1 MYDLVNE
8 YHIAVPTA
16 FYDNEDLNMEA
27 TLQHIRNLY
36 DQGVKSVLVCGTTGE
51 QHSLSLTEK
60 LQLLES
66 IDEASFLPDDLEILF
81 GVASIRQ
88 KEALQLAEKVN
99 ASSKISGVLLGFPP
113 YILPSQKEAKLYV
126 EAIAKVI
133 DKPIILYNNPR
144 RTGFNLEL
152 DTFAELIKLPN
163 IIGIKDAGD
172 SARIPELI
180 SVADKKIYVY
190 AGGEIDLDKKIA
202 LGANRLSSMA
212 GNLYPTEVEAYFTDL
227 LRGRADKTK
236 TPESKGRFTTFL
248 RITRLYT
255 LKTKS
260 RSTRR
265 SIWALRVRR
274 WVICNSSFP
283 RGRAELRS
291 GVLHRRK

>member
-1 MYDLVNE
+1 MHDLVNE

-16 FYDNEDLNMEA
+16 FYDNEDLNTEA

-36 DQGVKSVLVCGTTGE
+36 DQGVKSVMVCGTTGE
-51 QHSLSLTEK
+51 QHSLTLAEK
-60 LQLLES
+60 LQLLKS
-66 IDEASFLPDDLEILF
+66 IDTATFLPDDLEIIF

-99 ASSKISGVLLGFPP
+99 ASAKINGVLLGFSP
-113 YILPSQKEAKLYV
+113 YILPSQKEARLYV

-133 DKPIILYNNPR
+133 EKPIILYNNPR
-144 RTGFNLEL
+144 RTGFNPEL
-152 DTFAELIKLPN
+152 ATFAELIRLPN

-212 GNLYPTEVEAYFTDL
+212 GNLYPSEVEAYFTDL

-236 TPESKGRFTTFL
+236 NAGIEEKIHNVFADNPIIYIKNE
-248 RITRLYT
+248 ITKHT
-255 LKTKS
+255 QIDMGIA
-260 RSTRR
+260 RSP
-265 SIWALRVRR
+265 LG
-274 WVICNSSFP
+274 N
-283 RGRAELRS
+283 L
-291 GVLHRRK
+291 

>member
-1 MYDLVNE
+1 MHDLVNE

-16 FYDNEDLNMEA
+16 FYDNEDLNTEA

-36 DQGVKSVLVCGTTGE
+36 DQGVKSVMVCGTTGE
-51 QHSLSLTEK
+51 QHSLTVAEK
-60 LQLLES
+60 LQLLKS
-66 IDEASFLPDDLEILF
+66 IDAATFLPDDLEIIF

-99 ASSKISGVLLGFPP
+99 ASAKINGVLLGFSP
-113 YILPSQKEAKLYV
+113 YILPSQKEARLYV

-133 DKPIILYNNPR
+133 EKPIILYNNPR
-144 RTGFNLEL
+144 RTGFNPEL
-152 DTFAELIKLPN
+152 ATFAELIRLPN

-212 GNLYPTEVEAYFTDL
+212 GNLYPSEVEAYFTDL

-236 TPESKGRFTTFL
+236 NAGIEEKIHNVFADNPIIYIKNE
-248 RITRLYT
+248 IT
-255 LKTKS
+255 KHMQIDMGIA
-260 RSTRR
+260 RSP
-265 SIWALRVRR
+265 LG
-274 WVICNSSFP
+274 NQ
-283 RGRAELRS
+283 
-291 GVLHRRK
+291 

>member
-1 MYDLVNE
+1 MHDLVNE

-16 FYDNEDLNMEA
+16 FYDNEDLNTEA

-36 DQGVKSVLVCGTTGE
+36 DQGVKSVMVCGTTGE
-51 QHSLSLTEK
+51 QHSLTLAEK
-60 LQLLES
+60 LQLLKS
-66 IDEASFLPDDLEILF
+66 IDAATFLPDDLEIIF

-99 ASSKISGVLLGFPP
+99 ASAKINGVLLGFSP
-113 YILPSQKEAKLYV
+113 YILPSQKEARLYV

-133 DKPIILYNNPR
+133 EKPIILYNNPR

-152 DTFAELIKLPN
+152 DTFAELIRLPN

-212 GNLYPTEVEAYFTDL
+212 GNLYPSEVEAYFTDL

-236 TPESKGRFTTFL
+236 NAGIEEKIHNVFADNPIIYIKNE
-248 RITRLYT
+248 IT
-255 LKTKS
+255 KHMQIDMGIA
-260 RSTRR
+260 RSP
-265 SIWALRVRR
+265 LG
-274 WVICNSSFP
+274 NQ
-283 RGRAELRS
+283 
-291 GVLHRRK
+291 

>member
-1 MYDLVNE
+1 MHDLVNE

-16 FYDNEDLNMEA
+16 FYDNEDLNTEA

-36 DQGVKSVLVCGTTGE
+36 DQGVKSVMVCGTTGE
-51 QHSLSLTEK
+51 QHSLTVAEK
-60 LQLLES
+60 LQLLKS
-66 IDEASFLPDDLEILF
+66 IDAATFLPDDLEIIF

-99 ASSKISGVLLGFPP
+99 ASAKINGVLLGFSP
-113 YILPSQKEAKLYV
+113 YILPSQKEARLYV

-133 DKPIILYNNPR
+133 EKPIILYNNPR
-144 RTGFNLEL
+144 RTGFNPEL
-152 DTFAELIKLPN
+152 DTFAELIRLPN

-212 GNLYPTEVEAYFTDL
+212 GNLYPSEVEAYFTDL
-227 LRGRADKTK
+227 LRGRADKIKNAGIEGQIHNVFAYNPIIYIKNEITK
-236 TPESKGRFTTFL
+236 HMQIDMG
-248 RITRLYT
+248 IA
-255 LKTKS
+255 
-260 RSTRR
+260 RSP
-265 SIWALRVRR
+265 LG
-274 WVICNSSFP
+274 NQ
-283 RGRAELRS
+283 
-291 GVLHRRK
+291 

>member
-1 MYDLVNE
+1 MHDLVNE

-16 FYDNEDLNMEA
+16 FYDNEDLNTEA

-36 DQGVKSVLVCGTTGE
+36 DQGVKSVMVCGTTGE
-51 QHSLSLTEK
+51 QHSLTVAEK
-60 LQLLES
+60 LQLLKS
-66 IDEASFLPDDLEILF
+66 IDAATFLPDDLEIIF

-99 ASSKISGVLLGFPP
+99 ASAKINGVLLGFSP
-113 YILPSQKEAKLYV
+113 YILPSQKEARLYV

-133 DKPIILYNNPR
+133 EKPIILYNNPR
-144 RTGFNLEL
+144 RTGFNPEL
-152 DTFAELIKLPN
+152 DTFAELIRLPN

-227 LRGRADKTK
+227 LRGRADKIKNAGIEEKIHNVFSDNPIIYIKNEITK
-236 TPESKGRFTTFL
+236 HTQIDMG
-248 RITRLYT
+248 IA
-255 LKTKS
+255 
-260 RSTRR
+260 RSP
-265 SIWALRVRR
+265 LG
-274 WVICNSSFP
+274 N
-283 RGRAELRS
+283 L
-291 GVLHRRK
+291 

>member
-1 MYDLVNE
+1 MHDLVNE

-16 FYDNEDLNMEA
+16 FYDNEDLNTEA

-36 DQGVKSVLVCGTTGE
+36 DQGVKSVMVCGTTGE
-51 QHSLSLTEK
+51 QHSLTLAEK
-60 LQLLES
+60 LQLLKS
-66 IDEASFLPDDLEILF
+66 IDAATFLPDDLEIIF

-99 ASSKISGVLLGFPP
+99 ASAKINGVLLGFSP
-113 YILPSQKEAKLYV
+113 YILPSQKEARLYV

-133 DKPIILYNNPR
+133 EKPIILYNNPR
-144 RTGFNLEL
+144 RTWFNPEL
-152 DTFAELIKLPN
+152 DTFAELIRLPN

-212 GNLYPTEVEAYFTDL
+212 GNLYPSEVEAYFTDL

-236 TPESKGRFTTFL
+236 NAGIEEKIHNVFADNPIIYIKNE
-248 RITRLYT
+248 ITKHT
-255 LKTKS
+255 QIDMGIA
-260 RSTRR
+260 RSP
-265 SIWALRVRR
+265 LG
-274 WVICNSSFP
+274 N
-283 RGRAELRS
+283 L
-291 GVLHRRK
+291 

>member
-1 MYDLVNE
+1 MHDLMND

-16 FYDNEDLNMEA
+16 FYDNEDLNTDA
-27 TLQHIRNLY
+27 TLQHVRNLY
-36 DQGVKSVLVCGTTGE
+36 DQGVKSVMVCGTTGE
-51 QHSLSLTEK
+51 QHSLTLAEK
-60 LQLLES
+60 LQLLKS
-66 IDEASFLPDDLEILF
+66 IDAATFLPDDLEIIF

-99 ASSKISGVLLGFPP
+99 ASAKINGVLLGFSP
-113 YILPSQKEAKLYV
+113 YILPSQKEARLYV

-133 DKPIILYNNPR
+133 EKPIILYNNPR
-144 RTGFNLEL
+144 RTGFNPEL
-152 DTFAELIKLPN
+152 DTFAELIRLPN

-212 GNLYPTEVEAYFTDL
+212 GNLYPSEVEAYFTDL

-236 TPESKGRFTTFL
+236 NAGIEEKIHNVFADNPIIYIKNE
-248 RITRLYT
+248 IT
-255 LKTKS
+255 KHMQIDMGIA
-260 RSTRR
+260 RSP
-265 SIWALRVRR
+265 LG
-274 WVICNSSFP
+274 NQ
-283 RGRAELRS
+283 
-291 GVLHRRK
+291 

>member
-1 MYDLVNE
+1 MHDLVNE

-16 FYDNEDLNMEA
+16 FYDNEDLNTEA

-36 DQGVKSVLVCGTTGE
+36 DQGVKSVMVCGTTGE
-51 QHSLSLTEK
+51 QHSLTLAEK
-60 LQLLES
+60 LQLLKS
-66 IDEASFLPDDLEILF
+66 IDAATFLPDDLEIIF

-99 ASSKISGVLLGFPP
+99 ASAKINGVLLGFSP
-113 YILPSQKEAKLYV
+113 YILPSQKEARLYV

-133 DKPIILYNNPR
+133 EKPIILYNNPR

-212 GNLYPTEVEAYFTDL
+212 GNLYPSEVEAYFTDL

-236 TPESKGRFTTFL
+236 NAGIEEKIHNVFADNPIIYIKNE
-248 RITRLYT
+248 ITKHT
-255 LKTKS
+255 QIDMGIA
-260 RSTRR
+260 RSP
-265 SIWALRVRR
+265 LG
-274 WVICNSSFP
+274 N
-283 RGRAELRS
+283 L
-291 GVLHRRK
+291 

>member
-1 MYDLVNE
+1 MHDLVNE
-8 YHIAVPTA
+8 YHIVVPTA
-16 FYDNEDLNMEA
+16 FYDNEDLNTEA

-36 DQGVKSVLVCGTTGE
+36 DQGVKSVMVCGTTGE
-51 QHSLSLTEK
+51 QHSLTLAEK
-60 LQLLES
+60 LQLLKS
-66 IDEASFLPDDLEILF
+66 IDAATFLPDDLEIIF

-99 ASSKISGVLLGFPP
+99 ASAKINGVLLGFSP
-113 YILPSQKEAKLYV
+113 YILPSQKEARLYV

-133 DKPIILYNNPR
+133 EKPIILYNNPR
-144 RTGFNLEL
+144 RTGFNPEL
-152 DTFAELIKLPN
+152 DTFAELIRLPN

-212 GNLYPTEVEAYFTDL
+212 GNLYPSEVEAYFTDL

-236 TPESKGRFTTFL
+236 NAGIEEKIHNVFADNPIIYIKNE
-248 RITRLYT
+248 IT
-255 LKTKS
+255 KHMQIDMGIA
-260 RSTRR
+260 RSP
-265 SIWALRVRR
+265 LG
-274 WVICNSSFP
+274 NQ
-283 RGRAELRS
+283 
-291 GVLHRRK
+291 

>member
-1 MYDLVNE
+1 MHDLVNE

-36 DQGVKSVLVCGTTGE
+36 DQGVKSVMVCGTTGE
-51 QHSLSLTEK
+51 QHSLTLAEK
-60 LQLLES
+60 LQLLKS
-66 IDEASFLPDDLEILF
+66 IDAATFLPDDLEIIF

-99 ASSKISGVLLGFPP
+99 ASAKINGVLLGFSP
-113 YILPSQKEAKLYV
+113 YILPSQKEARLYV

-133 DKPIILYNNPR
+133 EKPIILYNNPR
-144 RTGFNLEL
+144 RTGFNPEL
-152 DTFAELIKLPN
+152 DTFAELIRLPN

-236 TPESKGRFTTFL
+236 NAGIEEKIHNVFADNPIIYIKNE
-248 RITRLYT
+248 ITKHT
-255 LKTKS
+255 QIDMGIA
-260 RSTRR
+260 RSP
-265 SIWALRVRR
+265 LG
-274 WVICNSSFP
+274 N
-283 RGRAELRS
+283 L
-291 GVLHRRK
+291 

>member
-1 MYDLVNE
+1 MHDLVNE

-36 DQGVKSVLVCGTTGE
+36 DQGVKSVMVCGTTGE
-51 QHSLSLTEK
+51 QHSLTLAEK
-60 LQLLES
+60 LQLLKS
-66 IDEASFLPDDLEILF
+66 IDAATFLPDDLEIIF

-99 ASSKISGVLLGFPP
+99 ASAKINGVLLGFSP
-113 YILPSQKEAKLYV
+113 YILPSQKEARLYV

-133 DKPIILYNNPR
+133 EKPIILYNNPR
-144 RTGFNLEL
+144 RTGFNPEL
-152 DTFAELIKLPN
+152 DTFAELIRLPN

-212 GNLYPTEVEAYFTDL
+212 GNLYPSEVEAYFTDL

-236 TPESKGRFTTFL
+236 NAGIEEKIHNVFADNPIIYIKNE
-248 RITRLYT
+248 ITKHT
-255 LKTKS
+255 QIDMGIA
-260 RSTRR
+260 RSP
-265 SIWALRVRR
+265 LG
-274 WVICNSSFP
+274 N
-283 RGRAELRS
+283 L
-291 GVLHRRK
+291 

>member
-1 MYDLVNE
+1 MHDLVNE

-16 FYDNEDLNMEA
+16 FYDNEDLNTEA

-36 DQGVKSVLVCGTTGE
+36 DQGVKSVMVCGTTGE
-51 QHSLSLTEK
+51 QHSLTVAEK
-60 LQLLES
+60 LQLLKS
-66 IDEASFLPDDLEILF
+66 IDAATFLPDDLEIIF

-99 ASSKISGVLLGFPP
+99 ASAKINGVLLGFSP
-113 YILPSQKEAKLYV
+113 YILPSQKEARLYV

-133 DKPIILYNNPR
+133 EKPIILYNNPR

-152 DTFAELIKLPN
+152 DTFAELIKVPN

-172 SARIPELI
+172 SARIPELL
-180 SVADKKIYVY
+180 SAAGKKIYVY
-190 AGGEIDLDKKIA
+190 SGGEIDLDKKIV

-236 TPESKGRFTTFL
+236 NAGIEEKIHNVFADNPIIYIKNE
-248 RITRLYT
+248 ITKHT
-255 LKTKS
+255 QIDMGIA
-260 RSTRR
+260 RSP
-265 SIWALRVRR
+265 LG
-274 WVICNSSFP
+274 N
-283 RGRAELRS
+283 L
-291 GVLHRRK
+291 

>member
-1 MYDLVNE
+1 MHDLVNE

-16 FYDNEDLNMEA
+16 FYDNEDLNTEA

-36 DQGVKSVLVCGTTGE
+36 DQGVKSVMVCGTTGE
-51 QHSLSLTEK
+51 QHSLTVAEK
-60 LQLLES
+60 LQLLKS
-66 IDEASFLPDDLEILF
+66 IDAATFLPDDLEIIF

-99 ASSKISGVLLGFPP
+99 ASAKINGVLLGFSP
-113 YILPSQKEAKLYV
+113 YILPSQKEARLYV

-133 DKPIILYNNPR
+133 EKPIILYNNPR
-144 RTGFNLEL
+144 RTGFNPEL
-152 DTFAELIKLPN
+152 DTFAELIRLPN

-212 GNLYPTEVEAYFTDL
+212 GNLYPSEVEAYFTDL

-236 TPESKGRFTTFL
+236 NAGIEEKIHNVFADNPIIYIKNE
-248 RITRLYT
+248 ITKHT
-255 LKTKS
+255 QIDMGIA
-260 RSTRR
+260 RSP
-265 SIWALRVRR
+265 LG
-274 WVICNSSFP
+274 NQ
-283 RGRAELRS
+283 
-291 GVLHRRK
+291 

>member
-1 MYDLVNE
+1 MHDLVNE

-16 FYDNEDLNMEA
+16 FYDNEDLNTEA

-36 DQGVKSVLVCGTTGE
+36 DQGVKSVMVCGTTGE
-51 QHSLSLTEK
+51 QHSLTLAEK
-60 LQLLES
+60 LQLLKS
-66 IDEASFLPDDLEILF
+66 IDAATFLPDDLEIIF

-99 ASSKISGVLLGFPP
+99 ASAKINGVLLGFSP
-113 YILPSQKEAKLYV
+113 YILPSQKEARLYV

-133 DKPIILYNNPR
+133 EKPIILYNNPR
-144 RTGFNLEL
+144 RTGFNPEL
-152 DTFAELIKLPN
+152 DTFAELIRLPN

-212 GNLYPTEVEAYFTDL
+212 GNLYPSEVEAYFTDL
-227 LRGRADKTK
+227 LRGRADKIKNAGIEEKIHNVFSDNPIIYIKNEITK
-236 TPESKGRFTTFL
+236 HTQIDMG
-248 RITRLYT
+248 IA
-255 LKTKS
+255 
-260 RSTRR
+260 RSP
-265 SIWALRVRR
+265 LG
-274 WVICNSSFP
+274 N
-283 RGRAELRS
+283 L
-291 GVLHRRK
+291 

>member
-1 MYDLVNE
+1 MHDLVND

-16 FYDNEDLNMEA
+16 FYDNEDLNTEA

-36 DQGVKSVLVCGTTGE
+36 DQGVKSVMVCGTTGE
-51 QHSLSLTEK
+51 QHSLTLAEK
-60 LQLLES
+60 LQLLKS
-66 IDEASFLPDDLEILF
+66 IDAATFLPDDLEIIF

-99 ASSKISGVLLGFPP
+99 ASAKINGVLLGFSP
-113 YILPSQKEAKLYV
+113 YILPSQKEARLYV

-133 DKPIILYNNPR
+133 EKPIILYNNPR
-144 RTGFNLEL
+144 RTGFNPEL
-152 DTFAELIKLPN
+152 DTFAELIRLPN

-212 GNLYPTEVEAYFTDL
+212 GNLYPSEVEAYFTDL
-227 LRGRADKTK
+227 LRGRADKIKNAGIEGQIHNVFAYNPIIYIKNEITK
-236 TPESKGRFTTFL
+236 HTQIDMG
-248 RITRLYT
+248 IA
-255 LKTKS
+255 
-260 RSTRR
+260 RSP
-265 SIWALRVRR
+265 LG
-274 WVICNSSFP
+274 N
-283 RGRAELRS
+283 L
-291 GVLHRRK
+291 

>member
-1 MYDLVNE
+1 MHDLVNE

-16 FYDNEDLNMEA
+16 FYDNEDLNTEA

-36 DQGVKSVLVCGTTGE
+36 DQGVKSVMVCGTTGE
-51 QHSLSLTEK
+51 QHSLTLAEK
-60 LQLLES
+60 LQLLKS
-66 IDEASFLPDDLEILF
+66 IDAATFLPDDLEIIF

-99 ASSKISGVLLGFPP
+99 ASAKINGVLLGFSP
-113 YILPSQKEAKLYV
+113 YILPSQKEARLYV

-133 DKPIILYNNPR
+133 EKPIILYNNPR
-144 RTGFNLEL
+144 RTGFNPEL
-152 DTFAELIKLPN
+152 DTFAELIRLPN

-212 GNLYPTEVEAYFTDL
+212 GNLYPSEVEAYFTDL

-236 TPESKGRFTTFL
+236 NAGIEEKIHNVFADNPIIYIKNE
-248 RITRLYT
+248 ITKHMQIDMGIAHSPLGN
-255 LKTKS
+255 L
-260 RSTRR
+260 
-265 SIWALRVRR
+265 
-274 WVICNSSFP
+274 
-283 RGRAELRS
+283 
-291 GVLHRRK
+291 

>member
-1 MYDLVNE
+1 MHDLVNE

-16 FYDNEDLNMEA
+16 FYDNEDLNTEA

-36 DQGVKSVLVCGTTGE
+36 DQGVKSVMVCGTTGE
-51 QHSLSLTEK
+51 QHSLTLAEK
-60 LQLLES
+60 LQLLKS
-66 IDEASFLPDDLEILF
+66 IDAATFLPDDLEIIF

-88 KEALQLAEKVN
+88 KEALQLAEKIN
-99 ASSKISGVLLGFPP
+99 ASAKINGVLLGFSP
-113 YILPSQKEAKLYV
+113 YILPSQKEARLYV

-133 DKPIILYNNPR
+133 EKPIILYNNPR
-144 RTGFNLEL
+144 RTGFNPEL
-152 DTFAELIKLPN
+152 ATFAELIRLPN

-212 GNLYPTEVEAYFTDL
+212 GNLYPSEVEAYFTDL

-236 TPESKGRFTTFL
+236 NAGIEEKIHNVFADNPIIYIKNE
-248 RITRLYT
+248 ITKHT
-255 LKTKS
+255 QIDMGIA
-260 RSTRR
+260 RSP
-265 SIWALRVRR
+265 LG
-274 WVICNSSFP
+274 N
-283 RGRAELRS
+283 L
-291 GVLHRRK
+291 

>member
-1 MYDLVNE
+1 MHDLVNE

-16 FYDNEDLNMEA
+16 FYDNEDLNTEA

-36 DQGVKSVLVCGTTGE
+36 DQGVKSVMVCGTTGE
-51 QHSLSLTEK
+51 QHSLTVAEK
-60 LQLLES
+60 LQLLKS
-66 IDEASFLPDDLEILF
+66 IDAATFLPDDLEIIF

-99 ASSKISGVLLGFPP
+99 ASAKINGVLLGFSP
-113 YILPSQKEAKLYV
+113 YILPSQKEARLYV

-133 DKPIILYNNPR
+133 EKPIILYNNPR
-144 RTGFNLEL
+144 RTGFNPEL
-152 DTFAELIKLPN
+152 DTFAELIRLPN

-212 GNLYPTEVEAYFTDL
+212 GNLYPSEVEAYFTDL

-236 TPESKGRFTTFL
+236 NAGIEEKIHNVFSDNPIIYIKNE
-248 RITRLYT
+248 ITKHT
-255 LKTKS
+255 QIDMGIA
-260 RSTRR
+260 RSP
-265 SIWALRVRR
+265 LG
-274 WVICNSSFP
+274 N
-283 RGRAELRS
+283 L
-291 GVLHRRK
+291 

>member
-1 MYDLVNE
+1 MHDLVNE

-16 FYDNEDLNMEA
+16 FYDNEDLNTEA

-36 DQGVKSVLVCGTTGE
+36 DQGVKSVMVCGTTGE
-51 QHSLSLTEK
+51 QHSLTLAEK
-60 LQLLES
+60 LQLLKS
-66 IDEASFLPDDLEILF
+66 IDAATFLPDDLEIIF

-99 ASSKISGVLLGFPP
+99 ASAKINGVLLVFSP
-113 YILPSQKEAKLYV
+113 YILPSQKEARLYV

-133 DKPIILYNNPR
+133 EKPIILYNNPR
-144 RTGFNLEL
+144 RTGFNPEL
-152 DTFAELIKLPN
+152 DTFAELIRLPN

-212 GNLYPTEVEAYFTDL
+212 GNLYPSEVEAYFTDL

-236 TPESKGRFTTFL
+236 NAGIEEKIHNVFADNPIIYIKNE
-248 RITRLYT
+248 ITKHT
-255 LKTKS
+255 QIDMGIA
-260 RSTRR
+260 RSP
-265 SIWALRVRR
+265 LG
-274 WVICNSSFP
+274 N
-283 RGRAELRS
+283 L
-291 GVLHRRK
+291 